1 MIGRFGPRK
10 LKSYIWYA
18 VFYLLFFALL
28 LFVAAFGLVA
38 EA

>member
-1 MIGRFGPRK
+1 VTRFGPKRWRAY
-10 LKSYIWYA
+10 LLYA
-18 VFYLLFFALL
+18 LFYLAFFALL

>member
-1 MIGRFGPRK
+1 MRFGPKRWK
-10 LKSYIWYA
+10 TYLWYV

>member
-1 MIGRFGPRK
+1 MTRFGPKRWK
-10 LKSYIWYA
+10 TYLWYA
-18 VFYLLFFALL
+18 LFYLVFFALL

>member
-10 LKSYIWYA
+10 LRSYVWYA
-18 VFYLLFFALL
+18 VFYLFFFGLL

>member
-1 MIGRFGPRK
+1 MRRQRIRTIAAYVLF
-10 LKSYIWYA
+10 YA
-18 VFYLLFFALL
+18 VFFALL